1 MIPPV
6 LFPQLNCLCSS
17 NLSRI
22 CRTFFTFN
30 GCQSLHFQKRRPAT
44 AKHSISVHPALI
56 SHYKHHQNITMPPT
70 EDKRK
75 AARETIDILY
85 EISSL
90 LNTNLDRQSLSYCVS
105 LIENGV
111 NPDALATVLKDLRDR
126 NGVATEPREKP

>member
-1 MIPPV
+1 
-6 LFPQLNCLCSS
+6 
-17 NLSRI
+17 
-22 CRTFFTFN
+22 
-30 GCQSLHFQKRRPAT
+30 
-44 AKHSISVHPALI
+44 
-56 SHYKHHQNITMPPT
+56 MPPT

-111 NPDALATVLKDLRDR
+111 NPDALAVSLSTVIKDLRDR
-126 NGVATEPREKP
+126 NGVATEPREKQ